1 MQAVE
6 ALTRLIAAGD
16 EVASNRRYAAELP
29 TDFEPAT
36 EERQANR
43 EYAAQIELA
52 VAVAQA
58 MLNTAIPVARFR
70 AHVTI
75 DKVGPSS
82 KMGLG
87 DFTVCGVSIPCIKNG
102 LIGLSHEANEVHI
115 TLWEQKSTGA
125 DMLSGYQGHS
135 KSKNY
140 RLWLSAIDDFEG
152 VPA

>member
-1 MQAVE
+1 MQPVE
-6 ALTRLIAAGD
+6 ALTRLIALGD
-16 EVASNRRYAAELP
+16 AELKQNSTYG
-29 TDFEPAT
+29 TDNPELSPN
-36 EERQANR
+36 EEQLSTA
-43 EYAAQIELA
+43 LA
-52 VAVAQA
+52 IGQA

-75 DKVGPSS
+75 DKIGPSS

-102 LIGLSHEANEVHI
+102 LIGLSHEANEVHV
-115 TLWEQKSTGA
+115 TLWEQKATGA

-140 RLWLSAIDDFEG
+140 RLWLAAIDDFEG

>member
-1 MQAVE
+1 MQPVE
-6 ALTRLIAAGD
+6 ALTRLIALGD
-16 EVASNRRYAAELP
+16 AELKQNLTYG
-29 TDFEPAT
+29 TDHQELSPN
-36 EERQANR
+36 EEQLSTA
-43 EYAAQIELA
+43 LA
-52 VAVAQA
+52 IGQA

-75 DKVGPSS
+75 DKIGPSS

-102 LIGLSHEANEVHI
+102 LIGLSHEANEVHV
-115 TLWEQKSTGA
+115 TLWEQKATGA

-140 RLWLSAIDDFEG
+140 RLWLAAIDDFEG

>member
-1 MQAVE
+1 MQPVE
-6 ALTRLIAAGD
+6 ALTRLIALGD
-16 EVASNRRYAAELP
+16 AELKQNSTYG
-29 TDFEPAT
+29 TDHQELSPN
-36 EERQANR
+36 EEQLSTA
-43 EYAAQIELA
+43 LA
-52 VAVAQA
+52 IGQA

-75 DKVGPSS
+75 DKIGPSS

-102 LIGLSHEANEVHI
+102 LIGLSHEANEVHV
-115 TLWEQKSTGA
+115 TLWEQKATGA

-140 RLWLSAIDDFEG
+140 RLWLAAIDDFEG

>member
-1 MQAVE
+1 MQPVE
-6 ALTRLIAAGD
+6 ALTRLIQVTDLSIAEAKSQINMED
-16 EVASNRRYAAELP
+16 SIIASEVEQNE
-29 TDFEPAT
+29 
-36 EERQANR
+36 
-43 EYAAQIELA
+43 
-52 VAVAQA
+52 VAVAIGQA
-58 MLNTAIPVARFR
+58 MLNTALPVARFR

-75 DKVGPSS
+75 DKIGPSS